1 MAENE
6 IIDLEPGPDGVYK
19 PVRTRRVKKKK
30 EEVKDEEILKDLVPI
45 ELRQSHDN
53 KVAELIRGF
62 DVGMQIFNRL
72 SKAIREGK

>member
-6 IIDLEPGPDGVYK
+6 IIDLEQGPDGVYK
-19 PVRTRRVKKKK
+19 PATVRKVRKKK
-30 EEVKDEEILKDLVPI
+30 ESEDIVDIVPS
-45 ELRQSHDN
+45 ELRQSPDN
-53 KVAELIRGF
+53 KVTELIRGF